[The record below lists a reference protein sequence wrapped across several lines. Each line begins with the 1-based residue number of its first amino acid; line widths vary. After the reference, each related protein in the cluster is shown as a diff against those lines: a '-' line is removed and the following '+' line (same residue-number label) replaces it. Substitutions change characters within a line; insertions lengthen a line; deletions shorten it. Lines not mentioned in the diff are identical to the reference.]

1 MIFKLVLLA
10 ILSIA
15 SSSAR
20 MTVTQYKVKQK
31 ELGDV
36 RFFIE
41 GFIEGAIG
49 A

>member
-1 MIFKLVLLA
+1 MIIKLVLLS
-10 ILSIA
+10 ILSLI
-15 SSSAR
+15 SSAR

-31 ELGDV
+31 DLRDV

>member
-1 MIFKLVLLA
+1 MIMKLVLL
-10 ILSIA
+10 SIFSLIA
-15 SSSAR
+15 SAR

-31 ELGDV
+31 ELTDI